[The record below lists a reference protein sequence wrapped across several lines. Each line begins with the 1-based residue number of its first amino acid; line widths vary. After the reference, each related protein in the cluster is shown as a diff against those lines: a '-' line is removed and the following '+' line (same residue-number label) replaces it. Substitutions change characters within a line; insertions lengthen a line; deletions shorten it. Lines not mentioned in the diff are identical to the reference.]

1 MEHLYN
7 DHKEHPSQHK
17 NKFISY
23 VVKHEFDGKAMETET
38 KTWSE
43 FSNGGKA
50 IVEEILAS

>member
-23 VVKHEFDGKAMETET
+23 VVKHEFDGKEMETET